1 MKAVNLSQVVRFFN
15 PRAPVSGR
23 DLQTWFI
30 ERPNSPRGFL
40 RVALQEAQAVQ
51 EPIKLLLVGH
61 RGGGKSTELN
71 KLAEEL
77 ADSYQVI
84 DFDALTVIGRST
96 VRHEDLMLTLSTQ
109 ITRYCIDHGLIGRP
123 IAEPL
128 GDAWR
133 GVADWWR
140 QIVSGL
146 NLSPRGELTTYAELS
161 TFLGQIEIGA
171 SQSPFTRDQ
180 INAQVNRQM
189 PELIRRLNWVIEQAQ
204 RQIAPRRLLLV
215 VEGLDKIDLEAARN
229 IFRDHTPTITAPE
242 ATLIYTFPLAMRY
255 SGDYQGVLRH
265 FHYDQYLHNFA
276 LRRSDGGDDDAGRAG
291 MRQMVQRRLETQLIR
306 DDALDLMVQTSGGL
320 PVDLVKL
327 ARSAAIYALRRSA
340 DNQQIELGDAQRA
353 VQDLRRELA
362 ANLSQQ
368 EWRLL
373 AARHHDRLLSNEPE
387 IEQLLYKGALI
398 EYSNGVQWCDVHPA
412 LWGLLNHYARGG

>member
-1 MKAVNLSQVVRFFN
+1 
-15 PRAPVSGR
+15 
-23 DLQTWFI
+23 
-30 ERPNSPRGFL
+30 L
-40 RVALQEAQAVQ
+40 RVALHEAQSGQ
-51 EPIKLLLVGH
+51 ESIKLLLVGH

-71 KLAEEL
+71 KLVEEL
-77 ADSYQVI
+77 ADSYQAI
-84 DFDALTVIGRST
+84 GFDALNIIGRAT
-96 VRHEDLMLTLSTQ
+96 VRHEDLMLALSTQ
-109 ITRYCIDHGLIGRP
+109 ITRYCIDQGLVGRP
-123 IAEPL
+123 AAEPL
-128 GDAWR
+128 ADAWL
-133 GVADWWR
+133 GVVDWWR
-140 QIVSGL
+140 RIVAGL
-146 NLSPRGELTTYAELS
+146 DFSPRGELSTYAEFS
-161 TFLGQIEIGA
+161 TFLGQVEIGA
-171 SQSPFTRDQ
+171 SQSSFTRDQ
-180 INAQVNRQM
+180 LNAQVNRQM

-204 RQIAPRRLLLV
+204 RQIAPKRLLLV

-276 LRRSDGGDDDAGRAG
+276 LRRSDGRDDDDGHAGLR
-291 MRQMVQRRLETQLIR
+291 MMVLRRIEERLISQ
-306 DDALDLMVQTSGGL
+306 DALDLLVQTSGGL

-327 ARSAAIYALRRSA
+327 TRSAAIYALRRSP

-353 VQDLRRELA
+353 AQDLRRELA

-368 EWRLL
+368 EWLLL
-373 AARHHDRLLSNEPE
+373 AARHQDRLLSNEPE

-412 LWGLLNHYARGG
+412 LWGLLDHYAREG